1 MYANSYKV
9 TVKTLGG
16 TSLVFDDSV
25 DAGAGASAYGAV
37 DNGQDIKANIS
48 GKLNIVP
55 FHAVDSVVVEVTRSE
70 VDAPADETC
79 VTA

>member
-16 TSLVFDDSV
+16 TTLVFNDSV

-37 DNGQDIKANIS
+37 DNGQDIKALIS
-48 GKLNIVP
+48 GNLNIVP
-55 FHAVDSVVVEVTRSE
+55 FNAVDSVVVEVTRSE
-70 VDAPADETC
+70 TDDPTDETC
-79 VTA
+79 Q

>member
-9 TVKTLGG
+9 TVKTAGG
-16 TSLVFDDSV
+16 NTVVFNDAV

-37 DNGQDIKANIS
+37 DNGQDIKANVS

-55 FHAVDSVVVEVTRSE
+55 FHAVDVVEVEVTRSE
-70 VDAPADETC
+70 VDDPTDETC
-79 VTA
+79 Q